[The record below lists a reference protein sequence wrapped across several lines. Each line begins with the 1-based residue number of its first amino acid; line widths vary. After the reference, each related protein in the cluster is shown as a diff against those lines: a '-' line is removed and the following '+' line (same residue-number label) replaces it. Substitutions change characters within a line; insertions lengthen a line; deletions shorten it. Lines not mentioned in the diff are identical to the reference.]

1 MSRVLLDT
9 NVLSE
14 LVCARPQP
22 QVVAFVRAQS
32 DPLISALTIHEIAY
46 GAERAPD
53 PARRAKLVAWVAQ
66 IRRQFAGRIVAID
79 ADIAEQAGR
88 LRAAAAAAQ
97 GASTDPIDALIAAC
111 AVARAAS
118 VATRNTRDFEAYGV
132 GLIDPWSH

>member
-1 MSRVLLDT
+1 MSQVLLDT

-14 LVCARPQP
+14 LVRARPQP

-88 LRAAAAAAQ
+88 LRAAAAAQ

>member
-14 LVCARPQP
+14 LVRARPEP

-32 DPLISALTIHEIAY
+32 DPLISALTIHEITY

-66 IRRQFAGRIVAID
+66 IRRQFTGRIVEID

-88 LRAAAAAAQ
+88 LRAAAAAQ

-118 VATRNTRDFEAYGV
+118 VATRNTRDFEVYGV
-132 GLIDPWSH
+132 RLINPWLD

>member
-14 LVCARPQP
+14 LVRARPQP

-32 DPLISALTIHEIAY
+32 DPLISTLTIHEIAY

-88 LRAAAAAAQ
+88 LRAAAAAQ
-97 GASTDPIDALIAAC
+97 GTSTDPIDALIAAC

>member
-1 MSRVLLDT
+1 MSQVLLDT

-14 LVCARPQP
+14 LVRARPQP

-88 LRAAAAAAQ
+88 LRAAAAAQ
-97 GASTDPIDALIAAC
+97 GASTDPVDALIAAC